1 MCTSKWVYS
10 DGKMA
15 VLICFT
21 QSRNGREM
29 VLKCVHILP
38 RLSKL
43 WKLEKANRKQ
53 REREREKAHIDHEQ
67 MRKYIHTLIYV
78 MGAMSVIKIV
88 SRKYTKLEKFHSI
101 SVDVARAQQ
110 PNEEKSDAN
119 EWNERKHWI
128 EFRGE
133 RACVWAN
140 SSFRCNSILTLAS
153 KIFSVLFR

>member
-1 MCTSKWVYS
+1 
-10 DGKMA
+10 MA
-15 VLICFT
+15 VLICLT

-119 EWNERKHWI
+119 E
-128 EFRGE
+128 
-133 RACVWAN
+133 
-140 SSFRCNSILTLAS
+140 
-153 KIFSVLFR
+153 